1 MLRQINIKDILWVDG
16 VNVTKSELLSVVRH
30 YDFHELDIE
39 ACLEENQRARID
51 YYDDYMFI
59 TLHFP
64 KYNTKSQIYELNEF
78 NIFLWKNYILT
89 FRNYPWNHIDNIFE
103 QYKKLDIDEDNKMKI
118 SSWYVLYEIIQS
130 MLEKVFRVA
139 ERITMDVKVIERNVF
154 SWASSSL
161 VKDIMIKKR
170 NIMMLKNMFKP
181 QITVLNQLE
190 FNMNKL
196 FAWKIEEYFEDLED
210 KLSQIVNEIIL
221 LDEYIWSIEV
231 SYKTIID
238 IRTNSVIKILTVVS
252 TYTFPMMLITSFYG
266 MNVKTPLQDNSMFV
280 LSAIFWSTLFVILT
294 LYWYFREANKK

>member
-1 MLRQINIKDILWVDG
+1 MLRQINIKNILWVDG
-16 VNVTKSELLSVVRH
+16 VNVTKAELLSVVRH

-64 KYNTKSQIYELNEF
+64 KYNTRSQIYELNEF

-89 FRNYPWNHIDNIFE
+89 FRNYPWNHIDKIFE
-103 QYKKLDIDEDNKMKI
+103 QYKKLDIDENNKMKI

-221 LDEYIWSIEV
+221 LDEYIGSIEV

-266 MNVKTPLQDNSMFV
+266 MNVKTPFQDNSIFV
-280 LSAIFWSTLFVILT
+280 LSSIFWSTAFVIII
-294 LYWYFREANKK
+294 LYRYFREWNNK